1 MPWPMVHLAGAAVIM
16 PEPSAELL
24 LGSLAPDAVHVRRSK
39 GALAQWIRRMT
50 SIRKNPHF

>member
-1 MPWPMVHLAGAAVIM
+1 MPWPMVHLAVAAVIM

-39 GALAQWIRRMT
+39 GGLAQWIRRMT